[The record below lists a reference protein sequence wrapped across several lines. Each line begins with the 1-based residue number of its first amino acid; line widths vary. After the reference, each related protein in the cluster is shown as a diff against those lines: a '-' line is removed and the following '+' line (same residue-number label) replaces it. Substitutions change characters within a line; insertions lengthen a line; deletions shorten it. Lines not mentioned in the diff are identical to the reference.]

1 MRNLAFAPLALL
13 CVGAAPPQAEPPVSS
28 GPQIV
33 PTPDG
38 FGHDMNVMRNRAD
51 CVPIPR
57 QVTGE
62 DRRYDGTRLDQQPPG
77 QLILAVDRRVDGCP
91 EVTLVNQQ
99 RGPVRPD
106 FPERK

>member
-1 MRNLAFAPLALL
+1 MRKLAFVPLALL
-13 CVGAAPPQAEPPVSS
+13 CIGAAPPQAEPAPSS

-38 FGHDMNVMRNRAD
+38 FVHDMNVMRNRAD

-77 QLILAVDRRVDGCP
+77 RLILAVDRRVNGCP
-91 EVTLVNQQ
+91 EVTFANQQ
-99 RGPVRPD
+99 RRTVRPI
-106 FPERK
+106 FPERE